1 MLKKLAV
8 QALQADLGSVRLL
21 LDEVRDVH
29 DYIGE
34 VQLAAREAALRS
46 ELENVQR
53 MPSHKAAVG
62 LFFAGGPVVGSRG
75 IDADFAGKA
84 VSLFQDLV
92 AKQLASEEA
101 GELGRRGPVP
111 LRSAAD
117 LLITNVVR
125 GSVGIVL
132 EEADMTDTFV
142 DTELKTVVDH
152 VLDTISAAAA
162 PAQEDFEALLESM
175 DPRFLRSLSELFGQ
189 MEDRQA
195 VVRFVEDERELDLD
209 RAAILRARERASAAQ
224 IDDDDIQMSGRLFL
238 LPTARRFE
246 LNRGDG
252 DAPIVGAIARGFSRD
267 NLSRFLAEDNH
278 VGQRWV
284 VRLHVRRVTRPNRP
298 VKEAYTLVGLVS
310 TQE

>member
-8 QALQADLGSVRLL
+8 QALQADLGSVRTL
-21 LDEVRDVH
+21 LDDVRNAG

-34 VQLAAREAALRS
+34 VQLVAREAALRG
-46 ELENVQR
+46 ELDAVQQ
-53 MPSHKAAVG
+53 MPTHKAAVG

-84 VSLFQDLV
+84 ISLFQDLV
-92 AKQLASEEA
+92 AKQLASEET

-111 LRSAAD
+111 VRAAAD
-117 LLITNVVR
+117 LLMTNVVR

-132 EEADMTDTFV
+132 EEADTSDTFV
-142 DTELKTVVDH
+142 DTALKTVVDH

-162 PAQEDFEALLESM
+162 PVHDDFERLLESM
-175 DPRFLRSLSELFGQ
+175 DPRFLRSLSELFGE
-189 MEDRQA
+189 MEDRHA

-209 RAAILRARERASAAQ
+209 YAAILRARERASAAE
-224 IDDDDIQMSGRLFL
+224 IDDQDVQMSGRLFL

-252 DAPIVGAIARGFSRD
+252 DAPIVGAIARGFSRES
-267 NLSRFLAEDNH
+267 LARFLAEDNH

-284 VRLHVRRVTRPNRP
+284 VRMHVRRVVRPNRP
-298 VKEAYTLVGLVS
+298 DKYAYTLLGLVNA
-310 TQE
+310 QE